1 MISILKGSIESVGG
15 DDKSLYIDLMT
26 TMGIGYRVFLPSRY
40 SMSKGK
46 EALLYTAHI
55 VREDSQTLFGFEAKI
70 ERRVFELL
78 RSVSGIGPKIALA
91 ILSTYSVDE
100 INSLIIAGDHG
111 TLSKVSGLGKKGAQ
125 KIILDLQDK
134 ITDLGLEVVGDVKK
148 KFDDGMVKELKEA
161 LKSLGFS
168 GEALDGYVEVAKE
181 ILVKKEDIG
190 LEELIK
196 LVLSRND

>member
-1 MISILKGSIESVGG
+1 MISILKGTIESVGG

-26 TMGIGYRVFLPSRY
+26 SVGVGYHVNLPNRY

-46 EALLYTAHI
+46 ETLLYTAHI
-55 VREDSQTLFGFEAKI
+55 VREDSQTLYGFEQKI
-70 ERRVFELL
+70 EKAVFELL

-125 KIILDLQDK
+125 KIILDLQEK

-148 KFDDGMVKELKEA
+148 KVDDGMVKELKEA
-161 LKSLGFS
+161 LKSLGFT
-168 GEALDGYVEVAKE
+168 GEALNGYVDVAKG
-181 ILVKKEDIG
+181 ILSKKKDID